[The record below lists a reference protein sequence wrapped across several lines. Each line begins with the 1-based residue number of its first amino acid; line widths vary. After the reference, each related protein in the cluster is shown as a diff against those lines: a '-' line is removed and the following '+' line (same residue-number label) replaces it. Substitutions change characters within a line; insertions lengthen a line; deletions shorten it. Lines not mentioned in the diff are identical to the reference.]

1 MKKPVPASN
10 FLASVSLFMVTFP
23 IEVKPCFLRSAVMV
37 MVSHGPLPF
46 YEMPRR

>member
-1 MKKPVPASN
+1 M
-10 FLASVSLFMVTFP
+10 TIFP